1 MCVWHLPIIRT
12 AARTRALN
20 PSRHPCSEKHPSD
33 NEHQSQGSLNNL
45 LSNKPAQAYE
55 QVPAHNQY
63 HSHSTPT
70 LYSFSS
76 QWSPDLSIDH
86 QSQEA
91 QASPPSTFSQD
102 ETIH

>member
-33 NEHQSQGSLNNL
+33 NEHQSQGSLYNL

-55 QVPAHNQY
+55 QVPAHNRC
-63 HSHSTPT
+63 HFHSTPT

-76 QWSPDLSIDH
+76 RSSRDPSIDH

-91 QASPPSTFSQD
+91 QASLLSTPSQG
-102 ETIH
+102 EIIP